1 MRYLPGVDL
10 RNQWDLVGVA
20 VLASAMVGTIIGGF
34 LLGAPVRSVGLIVNA
49 LTVGAVLLMIVRM
62 IRHRCEFR
70 ALDRELDESKRALNE
85 WWVALDGYRE
95 RIERIVAEVC
105 RRQGR
110 AKSSG

>member
-49 LTVGAVLLMIVRM
+49 LTVGAVLLMIR
-62 IRHRCEFR
+62 RRCEFR
-70 ALDRELDESKRALNE
+70 ALDRELDESKRALDE
-85 WWVALDGYRE
+85 GRVALDSYRE